1 MKEINNTVAICKEVL
16 NRLSK
21 MGYETKVNE
30 SSERL
35 IYPKKIKAK
44 VTNVVDRISEQEL
57 RFLFVEEF
65 KIAKPDLYYSIE
77 TPTNKKY
84 FFGKSYDDITAI
96 TNGQSASLDM
106 CIFERDSNVYNRIL
120 NIEFKHKNTS
130 IKNIGKDVLK
140 LLHEDQN
147 GAFIHLLN
155 NTRNKKTLWN
165 VGGTGVFHKLYNS
178 FYKFQS
184 DWNNENK
191 TIQLII
197 FSLEEETLIY
207 REIRKS
213 DLNNLKTIFFIDEGC
228 GKIRDIKENGW
239 KNIPRS

>member
-1 MKEINNTVAICKEVL
+1 
-16 NRLSK
+16 
-21 MGYETKVNE
+21 
-30 SSERL
+30 
-35 IYPKKIKAK
+35 
-44 VTNVVDRISEQEL
+44 
-57 RFLFVEEF
+57 
-65 KIAKPDLYYSIE
+65 
-77 TPTNKKY
+77 
-84 FFGKSYDDITAI
+84 
-96 TNGQSASLDM
+96 M
-106 CIFERDSNVYNRIL
+106 CVFERDSNVYNRIL

-165 VGGTGVFHKLYNS
+165 AGGTGVFHKLYNS

-207 REIRKS
+207 REIQKS

-228 GKIRDIKENGW
+228 GKIIDIKENGW
-239 KNIPRS
+239 KNIPIS